1 MAGAQNDMDSENT
14 SINITPLVDIMLVLL
29 IIFMVTA
36 NMQQKK
42 TIDVQLPKAE
52 TGQEVAM
59 KGEPLAFSIDK
70 ESQYYLNG
78 QKITLE
84 EVDQKIKSIKESG
97 SKIQISIA
105 ADAASSHGT
114 VMKLIDTVRKY
125 EIFDFS
131 LDVETG
137 K

>member
-1 MAGAQNDMDSENT
+1 MAGSQNDMDSENT

-42 TIDVQLPKAE
+42 TIDVSLPKAE
-52 TGQEVAM
+52 TGQEVAV

-70 ESQYYLNG
+70 SSQYFLNG
-78 QKITLE
+78 QKISLDE
-84 EVDQKIKSIKESG
+84 INDKIAAIKQSG
-97 SKIQISIA
+97 AKTQVSIA
-105 ADAASSHGT
+105 SDEATYHGV
-114 VMKLIDTVRKY
+114 VMKLIDTIRKHD
-125 EIFDFS
+125 IFDFS